1 MNNIAGIAIMRL
13 VLGGG
18 GLACLT
24 YVGAYE
30 IMIKRDMMRHV
41 DEIYGV
47 SAGSFLGLGITL
59 EIPPDELLKI
69 FRENY
74 PFKKDDLR
82 MTNLFTKYGLDAS
95 HGTRLFLEKILEHA
109 GLSKDAKMTDLASYR
124 IQFKVCVTNVNTYTK
139 DLFTTSDD
147 VPIVDAVVASGTVPI
162 LFVPVCI
169 KDEYYIDG
177 GALWHSFPVE
187 LLKEGDLGFCC
198 MSKPC
203 KEEKMTFWNYVSR
216 LMTIIMMSFAFNEV
230 EKRHQQA
237 VYFEDIGI
245 KLVSYEPYTDAE
257 YENMLRVG
265 RKSAEEYFDKQC
277 NNAFEKDVSDGSDT
291 SHNDNR
297 TTEGS

>member
-1 MNNIAGIAIMRL
+1 MRL

-24 YVGAYE
+24 YIGAYE
-30 IMIKRDMMRHV
+30 TMIKRDMIRHV

-59 EIPPDELLKI
+59 EIAPDELLKI
-69 FRENY
+69 FREYY

-95 HGTRLFLEKILEHA
+95 QGTRLFLEKILEHA
-109 GLSKDAKMTDLASYR
+109 GLPKDAKMSDLASYR

-230 EKRHQQA
+230 EKRHPQA

-277 NNAFEKDVSDGSDT
+277 NNVRDAIEKDVSDGSDT

>member
-1 MNNIAGIAIMRL
+1 MRL

-18 GLACLT
+18 GLACLS
-24 YVGAYE
+24 YIGAYE
-30 IMIKRDMMRHV
+30 TMIKRDMIRQV
-41 DEIYGV
+41 DEIYGI

-59 EIPPDELLKI
+59 QISPNDILNL

-74 PFKKDDLR
+74 PFKKDDLK
-82 MTNLFTKYGLDAS
+82 MTNLITKYGLDPS
-95 HGTRLFLEKILEHA
+95 YGMRRLVEKMLEH
-109 GLSKDAKMTDLASYR
+109 GGFSKDAKMTDLASCR
-124 IQFKVCVTNVNTYTK
+124 IQLKVCVTNVNTYTK

-147 VPIVDAVVASGTVPI
+147 IPIVDAIVASGTVPI

-177 GALWHSFPVE
+177 GGLWHSFPVE

-230 EKRHQQA
+230 EKRHPQA

-265 RKSAEEYFDKQC
+265 RKSAEEYFDKQGNDGC
-277 NNAFEKDVSDGSDT
+277 IHNEEDVSDGGDT

>member
-1 MNNIAGIAIMRL
+1 MRL

-24 YVGAYE
+24 YIGAYDVF
-30 IMIKRDMMRHV
+30 MQRNMMQQV
-41 DEIYGV
+41 DEIYGI

-59 EIPPDELLKI
+59 QIAPDDLMNI

-74 PFKKDDLR
+74 PFKKDDLK
-82 MTNLFTKYGLDAS
+82 MSSLITKYGLDS
-95 HGTRLFLEKILEHA
+95 SYGTRRLVEKILEFG
-109 GLSKDAKMTDLASYR
+109 GLPKDAKMTDLASCR
-124 IQFKVCVTNVNTYTK
+124 IRFHVCVTNVNTYTK

-147 VPIVDAVVASGTVPI
+147 VSVVDAVVASGTVPV

-187 LLKEGDLGFCC
+187 LLKEGDVGFCC

-203 KEEKMTFWNYVSR
+203 REEKMTFWNYISR
-216 LMTIIMMSFAFNEV
+216 LMTIVMMSFAFNEV
-230 EKRHQQA
+230 ETRHPQA

-265 RKSAEEYFDKQC
+265 RKSAEEYFDTQC
-277 NNAFEKDVSDGSDT
+277 NNDIEKDVSDG
-291 SHNDNR
+291 NDNR
-297 TTEGS
+297 TTQEVADTG

>member
-1 MNNIAGIAIMRL
+1 MRL
-13 VLGGG
+13 ILGGG

-24 YVGAYE
+24 YIGAYE
-30 IMIKRDMMRHV
+30 TMIKRDKIRHI

-47 SAGSFLGLGITL
+47 SAGSFLGLGLTL
-59 EIPPDELLKI
+59 GIPPDDLLNI

-82 MTNLFTKYGLDAS
+82 MTNLITKYGLDSS
-95 HGTRLFLEKILEHA
+95 HSTRRLVEKVLEFG
-109 GLSKDAKMTDLASYR
+109 GLPKDAKMTDLATKP
-124 IQFKVCVTNVNTYTK
+124 ITFNVCVTNVNTYSK
-139 DLFTTSDD
+139 DVFSTRDD
-147 VPIVDAVVASGTVPI
+147 VSIVDAVVASGTVPV
-162 LFVPVCI
+162 LFVPVCV

-177 GALWHSFPVE
+177 GALWHSFPAE

-216 LMTIIMMSFAFNEV
+216 LMTIIMMSFAFNEL
-230 EKRHQQA
+230 EKRHSQV

-265 RKSAEEYFDKQC
+265 RKSAEEYFDKQD
-277 NNAFEKDVSDGSDT
+277 NDGSHDVEEDVSSEHDT
-291 SHNDNR
+291 PS
-297 TTEGS
+297 TTKSG

>member
-1 MNNIAGIAIMRL
+1 MRL

-24 YVGAYE
+24 YIGAYE
-30 IMIKRDMMRHV
+30 TMIKRDMIRHI

-47 SAGSFLGLGITL
+47 SAGSVLGLGITL
-59 EIPPDELLKI
+59 GIAPDELLRI
-69 FRENY
+69 FREYY

-109 GLSKDAKMTDLASYR
+109 GLPKDAKMTDLASYR

-147 VPIVDAVVASGTVPI
+147 VSVVDAVVASGTVPI

-203 KEEKMTFWNYVSR
+203 KEEKMTFWNYHLPWPKARILAPLS
-216 LMTIIMMSFAFNEV
+216 L
-230 EKRHQQA
+230 
-237 VYFEDIGI
+237 
-245 KLVSYEPYTDAE
+245 
-257 YENMLRVG
+257 
-265 RKSAEEYFDKQC
+265 
-277 NNAFEKDVSDGSDT
+277 
-291 SHNDNR
+291 HNYKP
-297 TTEGS
+297 

>member
-1 MNNIAGIAIMRL
+1 MRL

-24 YVGAYE
+24 YIGAYE
-30 IMIKRDMMRHV
+30 TMIKRDMMRRV
-41 DEIYGV
+41 DEIYGI

-59 EIPPDELLKI
+59 EIAPDDLMKI

-74 PFKKDDLR
+74 PFKKDDMR
-82 MTNLFTKYGLDAS
+82 MTNLITKYGLDS
-95 HGTRLFLEKILEHA
+95 SYGTRILVEKILEHA
-109 GLSKDAKMTDLASYR
+109 GLPNDTKMSDLASYR
-124 IQFKVCVTNVNTYTK
+124 IQFNVCVTNVNTYTK

-147 VPIVDAVVASGTVPI
+147 VSVVDAVVASGTVPV

-216 LMTIIMMSFAFNEV
+216 LMTIVMMSFAFNEV
-230 EKRHQQA
+230 EKRHPQA

-265 RKSAEEYFDKQC
+265 RKSAEEYFDAQG
-277 NNAFEKDVSDGSDT
+277 NDGRDAIEKDVSSVHDT
-291 SHNDNR
+291 SNSNPE